1 MVYPANGKPSV
12 ILLVEDNPA
21 DLEIMK
27 MAFNDDDEFSAK
39 VLAITIENGIEAM
52 EYLNRKGEYSD
63 SGSSPR
69 PDLILLDINIPLMDG
84 KAVLKEIKS
93 TSELKNIPVVMFTS
107 SENEK
112 DIAESYALG
121 ANAYLTKPDEID
133 DFTWMIQSTGFYW
146 LFMAK
151 LPSNREFG

>member
-21 DLEIMK
+21 DQEIMK
-27 MAFNDDDEFSAK
+27 MAFNDDAEFSK
-39 VLAITIENGIEAM
+39 NVLTIAIENGMEAM
-52 EYLNRKGEYSD
+52 DYLNHKGEYSD
-63 SGSSPR
+63 SGASPR

-84 KAVLKEIKS
+84 KTVLKEIK
-93 TSELKNIPVVMFTS
+93 TRRKFRNIPVVMFTS

-112 DIAESYALG
+112 DITDSYALG

-146 LFMAK
+146 LFMAR
-151 LPSNREFG
+151 LPSNKEF

>member
-27 MAFNDDDEFSAK
+27 MAFNDDDEFSRK
-39 VLAITIENGIEAM
+39 VLAITIEDGVEAM
-52 EYLNRKGEYSD
+52 DYMNHKGAYSD

-93 TSELKNIPVVMFTS
+93 KDEFKNIPVVIFTS

-121 ANAYLTKPDEID
+121 ANAYITKPDEID

-151 LPSNREFG
+151 LPSNVEF